1 MYLFDDYVKK
11 LVINTNLTNELSF
24 NEIFMNFGHRESYSE
39 SGVIRSTV
47 DLKEGCVS
55 CSGSVPMKHSQ

>member
-24 NEIFMNFGHRESYSE
+24 NEIFMN
-39 SGVIRSTV
+39 
-47 DLKEGCVS
+47 
-55 CSGSVPMKHSQ
+55 